1 MVDWNGRTGYVDL
14 SKSRYRESKSRWQ
27 KKKNTENRIEDE
39 DARSRG
45 L

>member
-27 KKKNTENRIEDE
+27 KKNTENRIEDE